1 MGKKIEAF
9 LPRRRGEREENHLGK
24 QKQASTYQKGKGGE
38 DRAAAFLR
46 LKGYRILE
54 RNYRVGQGEID
65 LVARRSD
72 TLVFVEVKTRRGK
85 SQGTPLEAVTKHK
98 VKRLSAAAA
107 LYLAQNPGSW
117 QVCRFDVVTL
127 GPEKNW
133 LGWLKVR
140 HLENAFSVA
149 GDFNV

>member
-1 MGKKIEAF
+1 LK
-9 LPRRRGEREENHLGK
+9 K
-24 QKQASTYQKGKGGE
+24 QKTGSTYQKGRKGE

-46 LKGYRILE
+46 LKGYKILE

-85 SQGTPLEAVTKHK
+85 SRGSPLEAVTPRK
-98 VKRLSAAAA
+98 VRRLSAAAA

-117 QVCRFDVVTL
+117 GTCRFDVVTL

-140 HLENAFSVA
+140 HLENAFPADGS
-149 GDFNV
+149 FNT